1 MTFRERLR
9 ELQLHAIVI
18 RGEYE
23 ELTREIDGVVSKGE
37 VNFVKQKLR
46 NKTFERLNNLKK
58 VNARIVQFVRENDL
72 SWEDDYP
79 NDYVV
84 GAGVEQEA
92 AE

>member
-9 ELQLHAIVI
+9 ELQMHAIVI

-23 ELTREIDGVVSKGE
+23 DLTREIDGVVSKGE

-58 VNARIVQFVRENDL
+58 VNARIVQFVREHDL

>member
-9 ELQLHAIVI
+9 QLHLHAIVI
-18 RGEYE
+18 KGEYE
-23 ELTREIDGVVSKGE
+23 ELTREIDSIVVKGQ
-37 VNFVKQKLR
+37 VSAVKQRLR

-58 VNARIVQFVRENDL
+58 VNARIVHFVRQNEL